1 MIYSIDGDHLK
12 PATVRQ
18 AAADSEQSYVGV
30 MNYEELAQNGA
41 KLGIKKKFIDD
52 CLRGGVTKH
61 ECYDGFDFLSL
72 HIPDDSDQRK
82 PTHRVCMYLSA
93 RLLVFVCLDNDVIN
107 NMMAELEESGL
118 KGLCIAR
125 ILHLFLDRLTFDDAE
140 VLEAIEQNIAQLEEE
155 LITSEKNDFTSSINV
170 LRRKLFC
177 LKRYYEE
184 LIEIAEHI
192 EENENEFID
201 EKTMRYFK
209 MITGRVDRLYH
220 DVLNLRDYV
229 TQVREAYQAQIDID
243 LNSVMKLFTVITSVF
258 LPLTLIV
265 GWYGMNVKMPE
276 YGWNFGYV
284 FVIGISIVVFG
295 ITMFFFKRKRW
306 F

>member
-1 MIYSIDGDHLK
+1 MLFSIVGDHLK
-12 PATVRQ
+12 KTTVKL
-18 AAADSEQSYVGV
+18 AAENKEQPYIGV
-30 MNYEELAQNGA
+30 MNYEELAHDGE
-41 KLGIKKKFIDD
+41 KLGIRRKFIDD

-82 PTHRVCMYLSA
+82 PTTRVCIYLSD
-93 RLLVFVCLDNDVIN
+93 RLLVFVCLESTVIGDL
-107 NMMAELEESGL
+107 MDELCKNGQ

-125 ILHLFLDRLTFDDAE
+125 ALYLFLDRLTFDDAE
-140 VLEAIEQNIAQLEEE
+140 VLESIEQDIAQLEEE
-155 LITSEKNDFTSSINV
+155 LSTAGKDDFTGSINV
-170 LRRKLFC
+170 LRRRLFC

-184 LIEIAEHI
+184 LLEVAEHI

-201 EKTMRYFK
+201 EKTIRYFK

-243 LNSVMKLFTVITSVF
+243 LNSIMKLFTVITSVF

-276 YGWNFGYV
+276 YGWNCGYA
-284 FVIGISIVVFG
+284 FVIVVSAIVLL
-295 ITMFFFKRKRW
+295 ITLAFFKKKKW